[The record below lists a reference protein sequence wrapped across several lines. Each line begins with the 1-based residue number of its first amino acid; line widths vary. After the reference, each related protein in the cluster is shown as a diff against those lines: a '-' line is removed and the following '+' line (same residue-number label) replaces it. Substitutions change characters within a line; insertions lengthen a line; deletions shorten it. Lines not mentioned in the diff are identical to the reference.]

1 MEVLLLFSFRNEN
14 SIVFVIVSVFVCV
27 FVFVYLPPI
36 TSNLTEQ
43 KSFIFGLARCSEAD
57 APLQR

>member
-14 SIVFVIVSVFVCV
+14 SIVFVIVSV